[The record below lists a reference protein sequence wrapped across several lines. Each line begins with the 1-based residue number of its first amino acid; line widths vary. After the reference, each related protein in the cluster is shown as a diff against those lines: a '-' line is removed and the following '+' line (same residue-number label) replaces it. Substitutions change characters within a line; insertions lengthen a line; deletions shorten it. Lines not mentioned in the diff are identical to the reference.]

1 MLFILKKKKEKK
13 KKKNISNKRGKKRKN
28 HSSQTHSA
36 PNWKGEEVLQEDS
49 GSKGPQFFEELYELF
64 KDYFH
69 MAASDIEEF
78 AVRDT

>member
-13 KKKNISNKRGKKRKN
+13 KKKNVSNKRGKKEKTQLTNPFCTKLERRRG
-28 HSSQTHSA
+28 TT
-36 PNWKGEEVLQEDS
+36 GDS

>member
-1 MLFILKKKKEKK
+1 MLFILKKKKEKRKRKMLVTKEEK
-13 KKKNISNKRGKKRKN
+13 KKEKN

-36 PNWKGEEVLQEDS
+36 PNWKGGGVEDW
-49 GSKGPQFFEELYELF
+49 KQGPVFEELNELF

>member
-1 MLFILKKKKEKK
+1 MLFILKKKKEKR
-13 KKKNISNKRGKKRKN
+13 KRKMLVAKEEKKRKN

-36 PNWKGEEVLQEDS
+36 PNWKGGGVEDW
-49 GSKGPQFFEELYELF
+49 KQGPVFEELYELF

>member
-1 MLFILKKKKEKK
+1 MLFILKKKKEKR
-13 KKKNISNKRGKKRKN
+13 KRKMLVTKEEKKRKN

-36 PNWKGEEVLQEDS
+36 PNWKGRGVEDW
-49 GSKGPQFFEELYELF
+49 KQGPVFEELYELF

>member
-1 MLFILKKKKEKK
+1 MLVTKEE
-13 KKKNISNKRGKKRKN
+13 KKRKN

-36 PNWKGEEVLQEDS
+36 PNWKGGGVEDW
-49 GSKGPQFFEELYELF
+49 KQGPVFEELYELF

>member
-1 MLFILKKKKEKK
+1 MLVTKEE
-13 KKKNISNKRGKKRKN
+13 KKRKN

-36 PNWKGEEVLQEDS
+36 PNWKGGGVEDW
-49 GSKGPQFFEELYELF
+49 KQGPVFEELYELF

-69 MAASDIEEF
+69 MAASVIEEF

>member
-1 MLFILKKKKEKK
+1 MLFILKKKKKKRKRKMLVTKEEKK
-13 KKKNISNKRGKKRKN
+13 KKTQLTNPFCAKLERKRRTTGRFWK
-28 HSSQTHSA
+28 QGA
-36 PNWKGEEVLQEDS
+36 PV
-49 GSKGPQFFEELYELF
+49 FEELYELF

>member
-1 MLFILKKKKEKK
+1 M
-13 KKKNISNKRGKKRKN
+13 
-28 HSSQTHSA
+28 
-36 PNWKGEEVLQEDS
+36 LQEDS
-49 GSKGPQFFEELYELF
+49 GSKGPQVFEELYELF

>member
-1 MLFILKKKKEKK
+1 MLFILKKKKEKR
-13 KKKNISNKRGKKRKN
+13 KRKMLVTKEEKKRKN

-36 PNWKGEEVLQEDS
+36 PNWKGGGVEDW
-49 GSKGPQFFEELYELF
+49 KQGPVFEELYELF

>member
-1 MLFILKKKKEKK
+1 MLVTKEEKK
-13 KKKNISNKRGKKRKN
+13 KKKKPQLTNPFCTKLERRR
-28 HSSQTHSA
+28 SA
-36 PNWKGEEVLQEDS
+36 AGRLWKQGAPV
-49 GSKGPQFFEELYELF
+49 FEELYELF

>member
-13 KKKNISNKRGKKRKN
+13 KKKNVSNKRGKMKKTQLTN
-28 HSSQTHSA
+28 PFCTK
-36 PNWKGEEVLQEDS
+36 PEGEEARQEPR
-49 GSKGPQFFEELYELF
+49 SKGPQLFEELDELF

-69 MAASDIEEF
+69 MAVSDIEEL

>member
-1 MLFILKKKKEKK
+1 MLVTKEE
-13 KKKNISNKRGKKRKN
+13 KKRKN

-49 GSKGPQFFEELYELF
+49 GSKGPQFFEELYELL

-78 AVRDT
+78 AVRDA

>member
-1 MLFILKKKKEKK
+1 MED
-13 KKKNISNKRGKKRKN
+13 
-28 HSSQTHSA
+28 
-36 PNWKGEEVLQEDS
+36 WKQ
-49 GSKGPQFFEELYELF
+49 GPVFEELYELF

>member
-1 MLFILKKKKEKK
+1 MLFILKKKKEKR
-13 KKKNISNKRGKKRKN
+13 KRKMLVTKEKKKRKN

-36 PNWKGEEVLQEDS
+36 PNWKGGGVEDW
-49 GSKGPQFFEELYELF
+49 KQGPVFEELYELF

>member
-1 MLFILKKKKEKK
+1 MLFILKKKEEKRKRKMLVTKEE
-13 KKKNISNKRGKKRKN
+13 KKRKN

-36 PNWKGEEVLQEDS
+36 PNWKGGGVEDW
-49 GSKGPQFFEELYELF
+49 KQGPVFEELYELF

>member
-1 MLFILKKKKEKK
+1 MLFILKKKKEKR
-13 KKKNISNKRGKKRKN
+13 KRKMLVTKEEKKRKN
-28 HSSQTHSA
+28 HSSQTHSS
-36 PNWKGEEVLQEDS
+36 PNWKGGGVEDW
-49 GSKGPQFFEELYELF
+49 KQGPVFEELYELF